1 MQEQNQVWKAANY
14 LPTLYLIWHYS
25 AHSII
30 HFGACL
36 LVVGF
41 FKADFEFHQA
51 AYLQI
56 KALTDNHSM
65 LYA

>member
-14 LPTLYLIWHYS
+14 LPTLCLIWHYS
-25 AHSII
+25 AHWII
-30 HFGACL
+30 HFGAFL

-41 FKADFEFHQA
+41 FKADFEIYQA
-51 AYLQI
+51 AHLEI
-56 KALTDNHSM
+56 KALTDNHSV